1 MLGLGSLR
9 TSLGGLLRPTL
20 GAAASAPVA
29 SSSRVTLAPAPAFT
43 QVRFR
48 SQLSPR
54 RTKHRKAQKGR
65 VALPTGGSIKGTTL
79 RFGGFG
85 IRLLAAA
92 RLTAAQLTASQAA
105 IKRKIKGVKGAQLYL
120 RVFPD
125 IPVCI
130 KGNETRMGK
139 GKGTFEYWACRVPA
153 GRVVMEIAGGG
164 IREEI
169 AKQALKLAQVK
180 MPVAS
185 EFIAAGAPPRLGAI
199 ADHALAKP
207 AAAQKDTAPRVVA
220 TPEVQS
226 FLAAQAAAA
235 QPPAQ
240 STV

>member
-1 MLGLGSLR
+1 M
-9 TSLGGLLRPTL
+9 TPTPATGGHCTN
-20 GAAASAPVA
+20 
-29 SSSRVTLAPAPAFT
+29 PA
-43 QVRFR
+43 Q
-48 SQLSPR
+48 
-54 RTKHRKAQKGR
+54 
-65 VALPTGGSIKGTTL
+65 GGSIKGTTL
-79 RFGGFG
+79 RFGGYG

-92 RLTAAQLTASQAA
+92 RITAAQLTASQAA

-185 EFIAAGAPPRLGAI
+185 EFITASAPPRLGAI
-199 ADHALAKP
+199 TDHALSKP
-207 AAAQKDTAPRVVA
+207 EAALKNTAPKVIPS
-220 TPEVQS
+220 PEVQS
-226 FLAAQAAAA
+226 FIAIQAQAGAAAAAA
-235 QPPAQ
+235 QPAATT
-240 STV
+240 SA